1 MSTKYRT
8 DSVYKN
14 TKIINNKYLG
24 VYQSTVGDISNTE
37 TSTIKLTSKYHQ
49 RPDVLAHDLYGNAK
63 LWWVFAEFNQ
73 DTLVDPII
81 DFTNG
86 KTIVYPVRFA

>member
-14 TKIINNKYLG
+14 TKIINNKYLDI
-24 VYQSTVGDISNTE
+24 YQSTVDDITNTE
-37 TSTIKLTSKYHQ
+37 TSTVEISSKYHQ

-63 LWWVFAEFNQ
+63 LWWVFAEFNP

-81 DFTNG
+81 DFTSG
-86 KTIVYPVRFA
+86 KTIVYPVRFS